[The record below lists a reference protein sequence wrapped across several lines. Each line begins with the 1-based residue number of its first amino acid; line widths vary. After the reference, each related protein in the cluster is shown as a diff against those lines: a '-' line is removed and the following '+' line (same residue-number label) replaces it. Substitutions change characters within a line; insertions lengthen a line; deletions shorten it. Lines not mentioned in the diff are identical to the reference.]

1 MIVLSLSKCSAS
13 LRGDLTKWLMEIDTG
28 VYVGRVSARVR
39 DHLWKKVEN
48 NIGEGRAILV
58 FSAQNEQGF
67 DIKTINSERYPI
79 DCDGLKLMMIPA
91 KEPLKE
97 RKIHQTRIKKASSNP
112 TTKYPANSY
121 VVLDIETTGLDKTSD
136 RIIEFA
142 CLSVSRE
149 EITKEL
155 HGFIKHEQPL
165 SDMIVNLTGITD
177 EMINGGM
184 DEKRALT
191 DILDFIG
198 QESIVIHNAEFDI
211 GFLNAALLRHNMP
224 LLSNVCVDTLKM
236 ARRRVKDVENYK
248 LDTLIKRFSLT
259 ARKKHRALSDC
270 HITYELYKRL
280 IEIV

>member
-39 DHLWKKVEN
+39 DQLWKKVEK
-48 NIGEGRAILV
+48 NIEEGRAILV

-67 DIKTINSERYPI
+67 DMKTINTERYPV
-79 DCDGLKLMMIPA
+79 DFDGLKLMMIPA
-91 KEPLKE
+91 KKALKE
-97 RKIHQTRIKKASSNP
+97 GVIHQTRIKKASCNLTP
-112 TTKYPANSY
+112 KYPVNSY
-121 VVLDIETTGLDKTSD
+121 VVLDIETTGLDKTND

-142 CLSVSRE
+142 CLYVSRN

-155 HGFIKHEQPL
+155 HGLIKYEQPL
-165 SDMIVNLTGITD
+165 PDVIVSLTGITN
-177 EMINGGM
+177 EMINEGL
-184 DEKRALT
+184 DENRALT
-191 DILDFIG
+191 DILEFIG
-198 QESIVIHNAEFDI
+198 QEPIVIHNAEFDI
-211 GFLNAALLRHNMP
+211 GFLNAALVRNSMP

-236 ARRRVKDVENYK
+236 ARKKVKDVENYK

-259 ARKKHRALSDC
+259 AREKHRALSDC
-270 HITYELYKRL
+270 HITYELYKSL